1 MANGDSKALARRT
14 ASDKVLRD
22 KKAFNIAE
30 KSKYDEYE
38 HAIAS
43 VVYGFFFIKSLQV
56 GLLDDYGQ
64 RLLGTRNK
72 SGIENEIVSN
82 KELRG

>member
-1 MANGDSKALARRT
+1 MVNGDSKALARRT
-14 ASDKVLRD
+14 VSDKVLRD

-43 VVYGFFFIKSLQV
+43 VVFFFIKSLQV
-56 GLLDDYGQ
+56 VLLYDYGQ

-72 SGIENEIVSN
+72 SGTESEIVSN

>member
-1 MANGDSKALARRT
+1 MARRT

-22 KKAFNIAE
+22 KAFNIAQ
-30 KSKYDEYE
+30 KPKYDEYE

-43 VVYGFFFIKSLQV
+43 VVYGGFFIKSLQV
-56 GLLDDYGQ
+56 VLLYEYGQ
-64 RLLGTRNK
+64 RLLGTQNK
-72 SGIENEIVSN
+72 SGFENEIVSN